1 MKIIATFLSLL
12 LFLSMIGIALWVF
25 FKKEAPQEARYQG
38 INTAAQKQIS
48 REAAN
53 ATSRH
58 ALSSKADSTQ
68 KAFEMNQKQ
77 KGSPLDTTL
86 DTTWRNL
93 PDSAFVDLMQIDTTW
108 VLDIRY
114 ATEDNFMKKKVYP
127 CPKAL
132 LRKVAAEALLQ
143 AQKKFLEKGYAIK
156 IHDGY
161 RPLSVQWVLWNSTPH
176 KGYVADPRKGSN
188 HNKGCAIDLTLIL
201 RETGE
206 ELDMG
211 TPYDFF
217 GKKAHHTY
225 LDFPA
230 EVLANRRLLKST
242 MESVGFK
249 SISNEWWH
257 YDFKIKFA
265 VSDFPLPCH

>member
-1 MKIIATFLSLL
+1 MKIITTFVGFL
-12 LFLSMIGIALWVF
+12 LFASLMGLDFGVF
-25 FKKEAPQEARYQG
+25 FKKETPQEARLHQSQ
-38 INTAAQKQIS
+38 NAMPLQKVAALETPQNI
-48 REAAN
+48 
-53 ATSRH
+53 
-58 ALSSKADSTQ
+58 ALSQEEAKANPIILDST
-68 KAFEMNQKQ
+68 
-77 KGSPLDTTL
+77 
-86 DTTWRNL
+86 WRSL
-93 PDSAFVDLMQIDTTW
+93 PDSAFVDLMEMDTTW

-143 AQKKFLEKGYAIK
+143 AQQKFLEKGYAIK

-188 HNKGCAIDLTLIL
+188 HNRGCAIDLTLIQ
-201 RETGE
+201 RETGK

-225 LDFPA
+225 LHLPA
-230 EVLANRRLLKST
+230 HVLENRKLLKNT

-265 VSDFPLPCH
+265 VSDFPLPCQ